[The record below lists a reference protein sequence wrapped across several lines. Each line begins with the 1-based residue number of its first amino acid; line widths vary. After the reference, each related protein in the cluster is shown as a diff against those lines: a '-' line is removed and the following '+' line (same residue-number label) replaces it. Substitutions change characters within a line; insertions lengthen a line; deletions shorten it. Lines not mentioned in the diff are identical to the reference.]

1 MPEKGRTGMNR
12 IRVKRVI
19 VSGLITLLVFFVI
32 EFVVEN
38 LLGRWLFAPVIEPW
52 VEASSIHS
60 WTSGNYLLNIL
71 IVLLSC
77 IMVMWLYAAL
87 RPMFGVGTKT
97 ALITSGF
104 VLSFIAAYAI
114 NETNL
119 GLYPL
124 QITLIQ
130 LLYWITELPL
140 AVVVGAYYYEA
151 G

>member
-1 MPEKGRTGMNR
+1 
-12 IRVKRVI
+12 
-19 VSGLITLLVFFVI
+19 
-32 EFVVEN
+32 VVELIIEQ
-38 LLGRWLFAPVIEPW
+38 LLGRYFFSAIIEGW
-52 VEASSIHS
+52 VEVLSIQD
-60 WTSGNYLLNIL
+60 WTSANYFLNL
-71 IVLLSC
+71 MIVLASC

-104 VLSFIAAYAI
+104 VLTFIAAYAI

-119 GLYPL
+119 GLYPI

-130 LLYWITELPL
+130 LFYWLVELPA
-140 AVVVGAYYYEA
+140 AVVAGAYFYEA

>member
-1 MPEKGRTGMNR
+1 MNR
-12 IRVKRVI
+12 IRVGRLI
-19 VSGLITLLVFFVI
+19 ISGVITLLVFFAI
-32 EFVVEN
+32 EFIVEQ
-38 LLGRWLFAPVIEPW
+38 LVGRYMFAATIEQW
-52 VEASSIHS
+52 VQELSIQS
-60 WTSGNYLLNIL
+60 WNTTNFILNIS
-71 IVLLSC
+71 IVLVSC

-104 VLSFIAAYAI
+104 VLTFISAYAI

-124 QITLIQ
+124 RITLIQ
-130 LLYWITELPL
+130 LIYWILELPL
-140 AVVVGAYYYEA
+140 AVIAGALFYEA

>member
-1 MPEKGRTGMNR
+1 MVE
-12 IRVKRVI
+12 
-19 VSGLITLLVFFVI
+19 LII
-32 EFVVEN
+32 EQ
-38 LLGRWLFAPVIEPW
+38 LLGRYFFSAIIEGW
-52 VEASSIHS
+52 VEVLSIQD
-60 WTSGNYLLNIL
+60 WTSANYFLNL
-71 IVLLSC
+71 MIVLASC

-104 VLSFIAAYAI
+104 VLTFIAAYAI

-119 GLYPL
+119 GLYPI

-130 LLYWITELPL
+130 LFYWLVELPA
-140 AVVVGAYYYEA
+140 AVVVGAYFYEA

>member
-1 MPEKGRTGMNR
+1 MNR
-12 IRVKRVI
+12 IRITRLIISGVI
-19 VSGLITLLVFFVI
+19 ALLVFFAI
-32 EFVVEN
+32 EFIVEQIV
-38 LLGRWLFAPVIEPW
+38 GRHLFATSIEQW
-52 VEASSIHS
+52 VQELSIQS
-60 WTSGNYLLNIL
+60 WTTANYILNIA
-71 IVLLSC
+71 IVLVSC

-104 VLSFIAAYAI
+104 VLTFISAYAI

-130 LLYWITELPL
+130 LLYWILELPL
-140 AVVVGAYYYEA
+140 AVVAGAFYYEA